1 MLTIFPLSLNNIF
14 IESFKGQLRH
24 SEKICNSDCLV
35 FSHTVQPY
43 ITLCQQIKEMKI
55 VAKDYNSTGVNLL

>member
-1 MLTIFPLSLNNIF
+1 MLTVFPPLLNYIF

-24 SEKICNSDCLV
+24 SEKICNLDCLV
-35 FSHTVQPY
+35 FSRTAQPY
-43 ITLCQQIKEMKI
+43 ITLCQQIKEMKV